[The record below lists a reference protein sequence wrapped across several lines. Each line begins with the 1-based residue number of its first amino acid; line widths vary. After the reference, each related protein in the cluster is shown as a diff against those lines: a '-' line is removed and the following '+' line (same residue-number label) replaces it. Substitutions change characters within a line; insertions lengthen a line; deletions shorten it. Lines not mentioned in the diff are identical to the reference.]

1 MLRAQD
7 IRERYLHFFT
17 SRGHVQVPSAPLVP
31 ENDPTTLFTSSG
43 MQPLVPN
50 LLGQPHPSGT
60 KLVNSQK
67 CFRSQDIEEVG
78 DNRHTTFFEM
88 LGNWSLGEYFK
99 SDQLKY
105 FFNFLTDENE
115 GLGLDPNKLY
125 VTVFSGDQ
133 DFNVPADTQSIEVW
147 QLLFASRGI
156 AAKAV
161 MVHTEAEGAQ
171 KGMGDYRIFGYGVK
185 KNWWSRS
192 GVPKEMPEGEPGG
205 PDSEVFY
212 DFGTPHNPK
221 YGPMCHPNCDCGRFL
236 EIGNSVFMQYKKMVS
251 GQLEEMP
258 QKNVDFGGGLER
270 LAAAVSGNP
279 DIFTTSLYAQIIS
292 EVEHSCGKRY
302 GSESESTQAMR
313 IVADHLKA
321 SVFLIADGVTPSN
334 KGQGYFLRRLLR
346 RAMVKLQELKG
357 DISLPVESNAYLRV
371 CEAVVNSYQDTAY
384 FSVVELQYLKNII
397 AQERD
402 RFSQTLKAGLK
413 KIGDI
418 SSFDLFQTYGF
429 PPEVTEELYKQK
441 GLEFNW
447 QEFEEQLKKHQDLSR
462 TASSG
467 MFKGGLQDQSE
478 ATTKYHTATHLLH
491 KALRDLLGPHVQQK
505 GSNITAD
512 RLRFDFSHTQKLS
525 PHQIQAIEEVVNTK
539 IQEDLPV
546 SRVEMPKS
554 QALAE
559 GALAFFPEK
568 YPAVT
573 SVYTVGEGGNVYSK
587 ELCGGPHVASTGLI
601 GKIKIVKEESAGA
614 GVRRI
619 YAQLAE

>member
-1 MLRAQD
+1 
-7 IRERYLHFFT
+7 
-17 SRGHVQVPSAPLVP
+17 VQVPSAPLVP